1 MASRLL
7 ANTLQANVGLTK
19 QFVRPL
25 ATAAK
30 QAGATRITN
39 LPNGLTVA
47 TDENASSGAATVGVW
62 IEAGSRHESAK
73 ANGTANFLEHV
84 ALQDQAAK
92 FEKVGGVLNAQTGR
106 EQTYYAAKTL
116 GANVKESVQI
126 LADLIQNTK
135 IDSTTV
141 DKHRSAVLK
150 QQEDAQNDFEAVV
163 FDHLHATAF
172 QGESLGRPVEGIK
185 ETVEQLTAD
194 DLSAFHKQYY
204 TADRMVLVGSGA
216 VDHEALVRYAEENF
230 KSLAASASNVAT
242 DKPAFTGSEIRLRD
256 DVLPQARIALAVEGA
271 PYLSEDYF
279 HLLVM
284 QAIIGAWDKNL
295 NGAPFLSS
303 KLSNITSEN
312 KLANAF
318 ASFTK
323 GYKDTGLWGMYVETE
338 NRAQIDDFV
347 HFLQKEWNRLSTS
360 VTASEVER
368 AKQQVK
374 GSLLLSLD
382 STCAV
387 AQDIGSQV
395 LASGKHLSADELKAT
410 INKISV
416 NDIRKSAYKYI
427 WDQEIAVVGHG
438 PCEGLTDYNR
448 VRGNMAYNRF

>member
-30 QAGATRITN
+30 QSAATRITH

-73 ANGTANFLEHV
+73 ANGAANFLEHV
-84 ALQDQAAK
+84 ALQGQAAK
-92 FEKVGGVLNAQTGR
+92 FEKVGGILNAQTGR
-106 EQTYYAAKTL
+106 EQTHFAAKTL
-116 GANVKESVQI
+116 GANVKESVEI
-126 LADLIQNTK
+126 LADLVQNVK

-141 DKHRSAVLK
+141 DKQRGAVLK
-150 QQEDAQNDFEAVV
+150 QQQASQNDFEAIV

-172 QGESLGRPVEGIK
+172 QGEALGRPVEGIK
-185 ETVEQLTAD
+185 ETVEQLTAE
-194 DLSAFHKQYY
+194 DLSAFYKQNYS
-204 TADRMVLVGSGA
+204 AERMVLVGSGDI
-216 VDHEALVRYAEENF
+216 DHESLVRLAEEKF
-230 KSLAASASNVAT
+230 KGLQSSTTSSSA
-242 DKPAFTGSEIRLRD
+242 KPIFTGSEIRLRD
-256 DVLPQARIALAVEGA
+256 DVLPVARIALAVEGA
-271 PYLSEDYF
+271 PYLSSDYF
-279 HLLVM
+279 NLLVM
-284 QAIIGAWDKNL
+284 QAIIGAWDKGL

-303 KLSNITSEN
+303 RLSTITN
-312 KLANAF
+312 NNHLASSF

-323 GYKDTGLWGMYVETE
+323 GYKDTGLWGMYVETD
-338 NRAQIDDFV
+338 NKLQIDDFV
-347 HFLQKEWNRLSTS
+347 HFLQKEWTRLSTS

-374 GSLLLSLD
+374 SSLLLSLD
-382 STCAV
+382 TTCAT

-395 LASGKHLSADELKAT
+395 LSTGKHMSADELKAT

-416 NDIRKSAYKYI
+416 NDVRNTAYNYL
-427 WDQEIAVVGHG
+427 WDQELAVVAHG
-438 PCEGLTDYNR
+438 PCEGLTDYTR